1 MSSPTPTKPK
11 SSRSS
16 LIAIIVALI
25 IGALVALAGS
35 QGGATLGGIPL
46 FALAVAAAYAIQI
59 LAFIPAMILRTE
71 RFFDLTGSLT
81 FLAIS
86 VALVLLTPAPDARSW
101 ILAAMVILW
110 AARLGSFLAM
120 RVHKAGS
127 DGRFDE
133 IKGSPVRFLQVWVI
147 QGAWVSITA
156 AAAWIAISTDAGAR
170 APIGWLTVVGIIVW
184 ALGLVI
190 EIVADAQKSAF
201 RADPANKDEFIR
213 TGLWSRSRHPNYFGE
228 IVLWV
233 GVFLT
238 AAPVLTGWQW
248 IAILSPLFVILL
260 LTRVSGIPLLEA
272 RAEKKWGDRAD
283 YIEYRKH
290 TPSLIPRLTRPAVRE
305 SAA

>member
-1 MSSPTPTKPK
+1 MSSPTSTAPK

-16 LIAIIVALI
+16 LIAIIAALV

-35 QGGATLGGIPL
+35 QNSATLGGIPL
-46 FALAVAAAYAIQI
+46 FALAVAAAFAIQVI
-59 LAFIPAMILRTE
+59 AFIPAMILRTE

-81 FLAIS
+81 FFTIS
-86 VALVLLTPAPDARSW
+86 AALVLLTPMPDARSW
-101 ILAAMVILW
+101 ILAAMVMLW
-110 AARLGSFLAM
+110 AVRLGSFLAL

-133 IKGSPVRFLQVWVI
+133 IKGSPLRFLQVWVI
-147 QGAWVSITA
+147 QGAWVSLTA

-170 APIGWLTVVGIIVW
+170 TPIGWLTILGIIVW
-184 ALGLVI
+184 VAGMVI

-201 RADPANKDEFIR
+201 RADPRNKDEFIR

-228 IVLWV
+228 IVIWV

-238 AAPVLTGWQW
+238 AAPVLVGWQW
-248 IAILSPLFVILL
+248 VALLSPLFVILL

-283 YIEYRKH
+283 YIAYRES
-290 TPSLIPRLTRPAVRE
+290 TPALIPRLTRATVRAT
-305 SAA
+305 AA

>member
-1 MSSPTPTKPK
+1 MSSPTSSAPK

-16 LIAIIVALI
+16 LIAIIVALV

-35 QGGATLGGIPL
+35 QGGATVGGIPL
-46 FALAVAAAYAIQI
+46 FAIAVAAAFAIQI
-59 LAFIPAMILRTE
+59 LAFIPAMLLRTE

-86 VALVLLTPAPDARSW
+86 VALVLMTPMPDARSW

-156 AAAWIAISTDAGAR
+156 AAAWIAISTDAAAR
-170 APIGWLTVVGIIVW
+170 APIGWLTVVGIVVW
-184 ALGLVI
+184 LLGMTI

-201 RADPANKDEFIR
+201 RADPKNKDEFIR

-228 IVLWV
+228 IVIWV

-238 AAPVLTGWQW
+238 AAPVLGGWQW
-248 IAILSPLFVILL
+248 VAILSPLFVILL

-283 YIEYRKH
+283 YVEYREN

-305 SAA
+305 RAA

>member
-1 MSSPTPTKPK
+1 MSSPTPTETR
-11 SSRSS
+11 SSRAS
-16 LIAIIVALI
+16 LIAIVVALV

-35 QGGATLGGIPL
+35 QNGAMLGGIPL
-46 FALAVAAAYAIQI
+46 FAVAVAAAYVIQI
-59 LAFIPAMILRTE
+59 LAFIPAVLLRTE

-86 VALVLLTPAPDARSW
+86 VALVLLTPMPDARSW
-101 ILAAMVILW
+101 ILAVMVALW

-156 AAAWIAISTDAGAR
+156 AAAWIAISTDAANR
-170 APIGWLTVVGIIVW
+170 APIGWLTVVGIVVW
-184 ALGLVI
+184 VLGMVI

-201 RADPANKDEFIR
+201 RADPKNKDEFIR

-228 IVLWV
+228 IVIWV
-233 GVFLT
+233 GVFVT

-248 IAILSPLFVILL
+248 VAVLSPLFVILL

-283 YIEYRKH
+283 YIEYRES
-290 TPSLIPRLTRPAVRE
+290 TPSLIPRLTRPTVRQT
-305 SAA
+305 A

>member
-1 MSSPTPTKPK
+1 MSSPTTSTPK

-35 QGGATLGGIPL
+35 QGGAALGGIPL
-46 FALAVAAAYAIQI
+46 FALAVAAAFAIQI

-86 VALVLLTPAPDARSW
+86 VALVLLTPMPDARSW

-110 AARLGSFLAM
+110 AARLGSFLAL

-156 AAAWIAISTDAGAR
+156 AAAWIAISTDAAAR
-170 APIGWLTVVGIIVW
+170 APIGWLTVVGIVVW
-184 ALGLVI
+184 LLGMTI

-201 RADPANKDEFIR
+201 RADPSNKDEFIR

-228 IVLWV
+228 IVIWV

-238 AAPVLTGWQW
+238 AAPVLAGWQW
-248 IAILSPLFVILL
+248 VAILSPLFVILL

-283 YIEYRKH
+283 YVEYREN
-290 TPSLIPRLTRPAVRE
+290 TPALIPRLTRPAVRE
-305 SAA
+305 RAA

>member
-1 MSSPTPTKPK
+1 MSSPTSSAPK

-16 LIAIIVALI
+16 LIAIIVALV

-35 QGGATLGGIPL
+35 QGGATVGGIPL
-46 FALAVAAAYAIQI
+46 FAIAVAAAFAIQI
-59 LAFIPAMILRTE
+59 LAFIPAMLLRTE

-86 VALVLLTPAPDARSW
+86 VALVLMTPMPDARSW

-156 AAAWIAISTDAGAR
+156 AAAWIAISTDAASR

-184 ALGLVI
+184 VAGMTI

-201 RADPANKDEFIR
+201 RADPGNKDEFIR

-228 IVLWV
+228 IVIWV

-238 AAPVLTGWQW
+238 AAPVLAGWQW
-248 IAILSPLFVILL
+248 VAILSPLFVILL

-283 YIEYRKH
+283 YVEYREN

-305 SAA
+305 RAA

>member
-1 MSSPTPTKPK
+1 MSSPTSSAPK

-16 LIAIIVALI
+16 LIAIIVALV

-35 QGGATLGGIPL
+35 QGGATVGGIPL
-46 FALAVAAAYAIQI
+46 FAIAVAAAFAIQI
-59 LAFIPAMILRTE
+59 LAFIPAMLLRTE

-86 VALVLLTPAPDARSW
+86 VALVLMTPMPDARSW

-156 AAAWIAISTDAGAR
+156 AAAWIAISTDAASR

-184 ALGLVI
+184 VAGMTV

-201 RADPANKDEFIR
+201 RADPRHKDEFIR

-228 IVLWV
+228 IVIWV

-238 AAPVLTGWQW
+238 AAPVLGGWQW
-248 IAILSPLFVILL
+248 VAILSPLFVILL

-283 YIEYRKH
+283 YIEYRES
-290 TPSLIPRLTRPAVRE
+290 TPSLIPRLTRPVVRE
-305 SAA
+305 HAA

>member
-11 SSRSS
+11 SSRAS
-16 LIAIIVALI
+16 LIAIIVALV

-86 VALVLLTPAPDARSW
+86 VALVLLTPMPDARSW

-213 TGLWSRSRHPNYFGE
+213 NGLWSRSRHPNYFGE

-238 AAPVLTGWQW
+238 AAPVLAGWQW
-248 IAILSPLFVILL
+248 VAILSPLFVILL

-283 YIEYRKH
+283 YVAYRES

>member
-1 MSSPTPTKPK
+1 MSSPTSSTPK

-16 LIAIIVALI
+16 LIAIIVALV

-35 QGGATLGGIPL
+35 QGGAAIGGIPL
-46 FALAVAAAYAIQI
+46 FALAVAAAFAIQVI
-59 LAFIPAMILRTE
+59 AFIPAMILRTE

-86 VALVLLTPAPDARSW
+86 VALVLLTPMPDARSW

-110 AARLGSFLAM
+110 AVRLGSFLAL

-156 AAAWIAISTDAGAR
+156 AAAWIAISTDAAAR
-170 APIGWLTVVGIIVW
+170 APIGWLTVVGIVVW
-184 ALGLVI
+184 LLGMTI

-201 RADPANKDEFIR
+201 RADPKNKDEFIR

-228 IVLWV
+228 IVIWAV
-233 GVFLT
+233 SYTHLT
-238 AAPVLTGWQW
+238 LPT
-248 IAILSPLFVILL
+248 ILL
-260 LTRVSGIPLLEA
+260 V
-272 RAEKKWGDRAD
+272 
-283 YIEYRKH
+283 
-290 TPSLIPRLTRPAVRE
+290 
-305 SAA
+305 

>member
-1 MSSPTPTKPK
+1 MSSPTSSAPK

-16 LIAIIVALI
+16 LIAIIVALV

-35 QGGATLGGIPL
+35 QGGATVGGIPL
-46 FALAVAAAYAIQI
+46 FAIAVAAAFAIQI
-59 LAFIPAMILRTE
+59 LAFIPAMLLRTE

-86 VALVLLTPAPDARSW
+86 VALVLMTPMPDARSW

-156 AAAWIAISTDAGAR
+156 AAAWIAISTDAASR
-170 APIGWLTVVGIIVW
+170 APVGWLTVVGIIVW
-184 ALGLVI
+184 VAGMTI

-201 RADPANKDEFIR
+201 RADPRHKDEFIR

-228 IVLWV
+228 IVIWV

-238 AAPVLTGWQW
+238 AAPVLAGWQW
-248 IAILSPLFVILL
+248 VAILSPLFVILL

-283 YIEYRKH
+283 YIEYRES
-290 TPSLIPRLTRPAVRE
+290 TPSLIPRLTRPVVRE
-305 SAA
+305 HAA

>member
-1 MSSPTPTKPK
+1 MSSPTSSTPK

-16 LIAIIVALI
+16 LIAIIVALV

-35 QGGATLGGIPL
+35 QGGAELGGIPL
-46 FALAVAAAYAIQI
+46 FALAVAAAFAIQVI
-59 LAFIPAMILRTE
+59 AFIPAMILRTE

-86 VALVLLTPAPDARSW
+86 VALVLLTPMPDARSW

-156 AAAWIAISTDAGAR
+156 AAAWIAISTDAAAR
-170 APIGWLTVVGIIVW
+170 APIGWLTVVGIVVW
-184 ALGLVI
+184 LLGMTI

-201 RADPANKDEFIR
+201 RADPSNKDEFIR

-228 IVLWV
+228 IVIWV

-238 AAPVLTGWQW
+238 AAPVLAGWQW
-248 IAILSPLFVILL
+248 VAVLSPLFVILL

-283 YIEYRKH
+283 YVEYREN
-290 TPSLIPRLTRPAVRE
+290 TPSLIPRLTRPVVRE
-305 SAA
+305 RAA